1 MEYLSIL
8 LTSLNEISHLSDC
21 KEKYS
26 VSQIAQEGLGGGG
39 NKVLS
44 VINMRLAMYMQFM
57 RLQFPT
63 H

>member
-1 MEYLSIL
+1 MGYLSIL
-8 LTSLNEISHLSDC
+8 LTSLNEILHLSDC
-21 KEKYS
+21 KKKNS
-26 VSQIAQEGLGGGG
+26 VSRIAQEGLGGEG

-44 VINMRLAMYMQFM
+44 VINIRLAMYMQFM